1 MCMIEELGYSEENKK
16 IYCTSCIIFQR
27 TGKCEFLNYLE
38 SKITADLNNEYFQEI
53 LIDDCGF

>member
-1 MCMIEELGYSEENKK
+1 MIEELGYSEENKK

>member
-16 IYCTSCIIFQR
+16 NILYKLHYFQK

-38 SKITADLNNEYFQEI
+38 SK
-53 LIDDCGF
+53 